1 MQTTLN
7 TPDAR
12 ATADLLQHLLA
23 NLQREALT
31 AATMRAQRANAADRS
46 AFVARPL
53 LVVADPLP
61 ADVVGHVRASSLIAY
76 GRHSGDAHLNA
87 LADACEGAIDLH
99 DDEGRIDLCAVR
111 RWFDGIE
118 AAGLTQ

>member
-12 ATADLLQHLLA
+12 ATADILRHVLA
-23 NLQREALT
+23 NLQRDTLN
-31 AATMRAQRANAADRS
+31 AAAVRMQRAKPADRA
-46 AFVARPL
+46 AFIARPL
-53 LVVADPLP
+53 PIVADPLP
-61 ADVVGHVRASSLIAY
+61 ADAAPRVRVSSLIAY
-76 GRHSGDAHLNA
+76 ARQSDDAQLAA
-87 LADACEGAIDLH
+87 LADACEGAADLT
-99 DDEGRIDLCAVR
+99 DRQGRIDLPAVR